1 MDCDECGGPA
11 VAYEV
16 PESLREH
23 VDREYAA
30 TCTRCLTLSD
40 AEFGGEPDF
49 SNVSDEFPEGEAGAA
64 MALALGLLDS
74 LALNRAAIEGL
85 LEAVERGGADP
96 LLVLDRLSS
105 QGNVRLHF
113 DASRRRHQLEQL
125 L

>member
-1 MDCDECGGPA
+1 MDCDRCGGPTTM
-11 VAYEV
+11 YEV
-16 PESLREH
+16 PLNLRDYLD
-23 VDREYAA
+23 DRYVA
-30 TCTRCLTLSD
+30 TCTRCLASQP
-40 AEFGGEPDF
+40 AEVGGDPDF
-49 SNVSDEFPEGEAGAA
+49 SRVSDEFPEGNAGVA

-74 LALNRAAIEGL
+74 LAINRGDIEGL
-85 LEAVERGGADP
+85 LEAVESEGVDP